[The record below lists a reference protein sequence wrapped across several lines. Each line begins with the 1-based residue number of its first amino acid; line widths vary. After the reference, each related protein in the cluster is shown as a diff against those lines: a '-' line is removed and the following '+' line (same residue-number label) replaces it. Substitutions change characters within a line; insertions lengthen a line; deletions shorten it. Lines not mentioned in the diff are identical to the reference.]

1 MPGLRMLRTFVFVLI
16 AFCAISTA
24 SAANIVQ
31 NFGFETGDFTS
42 WTVNTAANH
51 PWSVADSGGAFA
63 GTYYASTG
71 CVGAQ
76 CITGT
81 TTQQAS
87 LSQTLATT
95 AGQTYTLT
103 FEFST
108 QGNTTA
114 NELDVLWNGTSVLD
128 LGPGGTLG
136 VISSYT
142 LYTVSNLSAISS
154 SSTLTFL
161 GRQDPG
167 YNALDNVNVELSGT
181 SGVPEPSTW
190 LLMGGALLPLLR
202 AARRRT
208 QASR

>member
-1 MPGLRMLRTFVFVLI
+1 MPGLRTLRTFAFVPI
-16 AFCAISTA
+16 AFCVISTA
-24 SAANIVQ
+24 SAANVVQ
-31 NFGFETGDFTS
+31 NAGFETGDFTD
-42 WTVNTAANH
+42 WTVNTASDH
-51 PWSVADSGGAFA
+51 PWSVADSGGAFT

-71 CVGAQ
+71 CVGDQ
-76 CITGT
+76 CINGGPS
-81 TTQQAS
+81 QQAS
-87 LSQTLATT
+87 LSQTLATA

-108 QGNTTA
+108 QGNGTA

-128 LGPGGTLG
+128 LGPSGTLG

-142 LYTVSNLSAISS
+142 LYTVSNLSATSS

-167 YNALDNVNVELSGT
+167 YDALDNVDVEWSGT
-181 SGVPEPSTW
+181 GGTPEPSTW

-208 QASR
+208 LASR

>member
-1 MPGLRMLRTFVFVLI
+1 VLT

-24 SAANIVQ
+24 SAANLVQ

-42 WTVNTAANH
+42 WTVNT
-51 PWSVADSGGAFA
+51 SADDTWEVGDAGGAFA

-71 CVGAQ
+71 CVGAP

-81 TTQQAS
+81 AAQQAS

-108 QGNTTA
+108 QGYGTY

-136 VISSYT
+136 VVSAYT
-142 LYTVSNLSAISS
+142 LYTASNLSATSS

-167 YNALDNVNVELSGT
+167 WDALDNVDVELSGT

-208 QASR
+208 RAAR

>member
-1 MPGLRMLRTFVFVLI
+1 
-16 AFCAISTA
+16 
-24 SAANIVQ
+24 
-31 NFGFETGDFTS
+31 
-42 WTVNTAANH
+42 
-51 PWSVADSGGAFA
+51 
-63 GTYYASTG
+63 
-71 CVGAQ
+71 
-76 CITGT
+76 
-81 TTQQAS
+81 
-87 LSQTLATT
+87 LSQTLATA

-108 QGNTTA
+108 RGSGA
-114 NELDVLWNGTSVLD
+114 PNELDVLWNGTSVLD
-128 LGPGGTLG
+128 LGPSGTLG

-142 LYTVSNLSAISS
+142 LYTVSSLSATSS

-167 YNALDNVNVELSGT
+167 YDALDNVDVELTGT
-181 SGVPEPSTW
+181 GGTPEPSTW

>member
-1 MPGLRMLRTFVFVLI
+1 MSGLRTLRTFAFVLI
-16 AFCAISTA
+16 AFCVISTA
-24 SAANIVQ
+24 SAANVVQ
-31 NFGFETGDFTS
+31 NPGFETGDFTS
-42 WTVNTAANH
+42 WTVNTASNH
-51 PWSVADSGGAFA
+51 PWSVDGGGAFA

-81 TTQQAS
+81 ATQQAS

-108 QGNTTA
+108 QGNNIA

-136 VISSYT
+136 VIPSYT
-142 LYTVSNLSAISS
+142 LYTVSNLSATSS

-167 YNALDNVNVELSGT
+167 YDALDNVDVELSGT
-181 SGVPEPSTW
+181 GGVPEPSTW

-208 QASR
+208 LASR